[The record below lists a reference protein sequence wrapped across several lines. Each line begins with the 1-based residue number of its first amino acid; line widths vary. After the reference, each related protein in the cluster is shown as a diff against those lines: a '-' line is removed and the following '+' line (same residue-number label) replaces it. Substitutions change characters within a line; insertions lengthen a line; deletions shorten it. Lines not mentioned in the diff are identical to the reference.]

1 MYVNLLSL
9 TCQQIQQP
17 PGSYIIL
24 CTKRVTGI
32 GPATQA
38 WEAWILP
45 LNYTRMARITNKYYI
60 MPACLCHKHFYK
72 HFLSIKKIKNNCNF
86 LTN

>member
-1 MYVNLLSL
+1 MYQMYVNLLSL

-45 LNYTRMARITNKYYI
+45 LNYTRNAELIVPYQSQDVND
-60 MPACLCHKHFYK
+60 
-72 HFLSIKKIKNNCNF
+72 
-86 LTN
+86 